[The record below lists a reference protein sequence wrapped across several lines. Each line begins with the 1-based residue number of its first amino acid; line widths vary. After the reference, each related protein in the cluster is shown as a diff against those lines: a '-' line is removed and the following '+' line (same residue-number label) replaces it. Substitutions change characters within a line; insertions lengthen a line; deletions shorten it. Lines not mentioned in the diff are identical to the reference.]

1 MTMFNSNLVLDRI
14 VKSPKCPRCCE
25 PKPIGNVFCTNCLE
39 KLPTD
44 LASDLNEK
52 DTYTRV
58 VAYADATQFLM
69 NEWR

>member
-1 MTMFNSNLVLDRI
+1 MMYQSNLVLDRI
-14 VKSPKCPRCCE
+14 MKSAKCPRCCE
-25 PKPIGNVFCTNCLE
+25 PKPVGNVFCNTCLE

-44 LASDLNEK
+44 LVSDLNEK

-69 NEWR
+69 TEWR